1 MASLAQQV
9 KELRGKTGMGPLD
22 IKKALDEAGGDMD
35 QALSILED
43 ILKKRGEKIQGK
55 GRTANEGTVGNYIHH
70 DGRLA
75 VIVEVN
81 CETDFVAAT
90 DKFQAFAKDVAMHI
104 ANLKPAYVKREDVP
118 EDVVEAQKKMQLD
131 RALEEGKPENI
142 AQKIVEGRLNKWY
155 EEIVL
160 MEQPFIKDDDK
171 TIQQLLEETVAE
183 VGETINIGA
192 FKRIAIGEANEGDG
206 DE

>member
-9 KELRGKTGMGPLD
+9 KELREKTGMGPLD
-22 IKKALDEAGGDMD
+22 CKKALDQAGGDMD
-35 QALSILED
+35 KALEFLQEK
-43 ILKKRGEKIQGK
+43 LLARGEKIQGK
-55 GRTANEGTVGNYIHH
+55 GRVANEGVVGSYIHH
-70 DGRLA
+70 DARLA

-90 DKFQAFAKDVAMHI
+90 DNFQAFAKDVAMHI
-104 ANLKPAYVKREDVP
+104 ANLKPQYVKREDVP
-118 EDVVEAQKKMQLD
+118 ADVVAAETKVQMD

-171 TIQQLLEETVAE
+171 TILQLLEETVAE

-192 FKRIAIGEANEGDG
+192 FKRIAIGEAE
-206 DE
+206 EAE

>member
-9 KELRGKTGMGPLD
+9 KELRDRTGMGPLD
-22 IKKALDEAGGDMD
+22 CKKALDQAGGDMD
-35 QALSILED
+35 KAIAILED
-43 ILKKRGEKIQGK
+43 ILKARGEKIQGK
-55 GRTANEGTVGNYIHH
+55 GRTANEGIVGNYIHH

-81 CETDFVAAT
+81 CETDFVANT
-90 DKFQAFAKDVAMHI
+90 DTFQTFAKDVAMHI
-104 ANLKPAYVKREDVP
+104 ANLKPHYVKREDVP
-118 EDVVEAQKKMQLD
+118 AEVVEAEKKVQME
-131 RALEEGKPENI
+131 RAMGEGKPENI
-142 AQKIVEGRLNKWY
+142 AEKIVEGRMNKWY

-160 MEQPFIKDDDK
+160 LEQPFVKDDDK
-171 TIQQLLEETVAE
+171 TINQYLEETVAE

-192 FKRIAIGEANEGDG
+192 FKRIAIGEADGG